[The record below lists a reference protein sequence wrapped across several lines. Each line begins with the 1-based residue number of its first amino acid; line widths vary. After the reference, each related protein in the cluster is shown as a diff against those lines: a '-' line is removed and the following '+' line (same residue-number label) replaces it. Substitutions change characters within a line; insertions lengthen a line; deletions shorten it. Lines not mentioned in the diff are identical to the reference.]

1 MTIIEQIRKLNLPS
15 DTKINLYYSEGTDV
29 FVHNETEIETALENT
44 VVVRSYV
51 EVILDSKLNATTT
64 WGDIPVAH
72 LREQGLLEDYDREGW
87 FADYLVDC
95 INDNFYDAEV
105 IEYSIEK
112 YDHKRGFC
120 TLSAELYTT
129 AEHVLASTIGLD
141 GWKVTVETSAG
152 DLILK

>member
-1 MTIIEQIRKLNLPS
+1 MITVTCQEGEKMTIIEQIRKLNLPS

-51 EVILDSKLNATTT
+51 EVI
-64 WGDIPVAH
+64 IPVAH